1 MHIPDDNP
9 ICYFGQT
16 NFRNQ
21 HNDFGIFLRDRLYH
35 FYILGRTGT
44 GKTSLLHT
52 KIVQD
57 IHDGRGICL
66 IDVHGDLVSK
76 VYKTTPQH
84 RKKDIIYLNATDP
97 DLTLG
102 YNPLRKVSYEKRPL
116 VTSNILEI
124 FQQLWGNQGW
134 GVKLSHILRNVL
146 LTLLDQ
152 PKASFSDVL
161 RLLHDS
167 TFRHKCLP
175 NIINPD
181 VRDFWEKEFKNYS
194 AKTDL
199 IPIYNKLGGILS
211 YPSVKRILVTN
222 TQQISLRSV
231 MDNKKILLVNISKGS
246 LGSDASYILG
256 SLLLTSLASSAFSR
270 IDISPEK
277 REVFFCYLDE
287 FQHYTTAS
295 IIDMLSELRKFKL
308 GIIMA
313 HQYISQLDPKI
324 RDAVLGNVGSIVCF
338 RLSQSD
344 ARFMEKE
351 FYPIFSAVDFVNL
364 ANYNIYLK
372 LMINGSPSKA
382 FSAHTITYHQI
393 RKLYTPIHITASTT

>member
-1 MHIPDDNP
+1 MNTPDDNP
-9 ICYFGQT
+9 ICYFAQT

-21 HNDFGIFLRDRLYH
+21 GDDFGILLRDRLYH

-52 KIVQD
+52 KIAQD
-57 IHDGRGICL
+57 IYDGRGVCL

-76 VYKTTPQH
+76 VYDTIPEH
-84 RKKDIIYLNATDP
+84 RKKDVIYLNTTDP
-97 DLTLG
+97 LLNLG
-102 YNPLRKVSYEKRPL
+102 YNPLRNVSYEKRPL

-124 FQQLWGNQGW
+124 FQHLWGNQSW
-134 GVKLSHILRNVL
+134 GIKLSHISRNVI

-152 PKASFSDVL
+152 KQATFSDIL
-161 RLLHDS
+161 KLLHDRD
-167 TFRHKCLP
+167 FRDQCLP
-175 NIINPD
+175 HIINPD
-181 VRDFWEKEFKNYS
+181 VRAFWEKEFKNYS
-194 AKTDL
+194 PKTDL

-211 YPSVKRILVTN
+211 YPSVKRVLVSN
-222 TQQISLRSV
+222 TEQISLRKV
-231 MDNKKILLVNISKGS
+231 MDSQKILLVNISKGN

-256 SLLLTSLASSAFSR
+256 SLLLTSIASSAFSR
-270 IDISPEK
+270 IDTPPEK
-277 REVFFCYLDE
+277 RKVFFCYLDE

-308 GIIMA
+308 GLIMA

-324 RDAVLGNVGSIVCF
+324 REAVLGNVGSIVCF

-351 FYPIFSAVDFVNL
+351 FYPIFVVADFVNL
-364 ANYNIYLK
+364 ANYEIYLK
-372 LMINGSPSKA
+372 LMIHGSPSKA
-382 FSAHTITYHQI
+382 FSANTITHHQI
-393 RKLYTPIHITASTT
+393 KKLYDPIHISDSTV